1 MTPVSL
7 PRHRLLPAC
16 WLSAGAVL
24 LAGCGTVLPGS
35 PGSAEQTTIAAP
47 VTAELTELVP
57 APESFPAG
65 YPAVRLPAEAAVQA
79 AGDLDGVGPGA
90 TVEPARCTPPAARA
104 EPGTTAVAV
113 GTDEESRA
121 SLTVELSRTDQPLAR
136 LRTRLDD
143 CGSVRVL
150 RAGAAATVVTD
161 LLADPPA
168 ADPAP
173 DDALALLRTVLP
185 DRGGAALTQTMRT
198 VIGQVGD
205 VRITVTGMVFGGS
218 EPEPG
223 PVQELFETAVERV
236 REH

>member
-16 WLSAGAVL
+16 WLSAAVL
-24 LAGCGTVLPGS
+24 LAGCGSVVPGA
-35 PGSAEQTTIAAP
+35 PDSAEQTTIGAP
-47 VTAELTELVP
+47 VAAEPAELLP
-57 APESFPAG
+57 APDSFPAG
-65 YPAVRLPAEAAVQA
+65 YPAVLLPAEAAAQA

-104 EPGTTAVAV
+104 DPGATAVAV
-113 GTDEESRA
+113 GTDEVSRS

-136 LRTRLDD
+136 LRTRLAD
-143 CGSVRVL
+143 CGSIRVS

-161 LLADPPA
+161 LLDDPPGFA
-168 ADPAP
+168 PAP

-236 REH
+236 RQR